1 MIGSICVLA
10 LLAVSTVAVPSS
22 STRLSSRGQFNGTRR
37 YPSKL
42 GKRCT
47 GTIASLDDVSAAQEC
62 TTVIINEF
70 TVDAGETFTLKP
82 ADGATVT
89 MAGDVTFA
97 FKEWDGPLMVVEGND
112 ITFDGA
118 GHTLNGLGE
127 QYWDGQG
134 SSGGTTKPAPLLR
147 INHDGGSFSN
157 VVVLNSPGRAT
168 AIGGNGIVVSE
179 ITVDNSAGDQP
190 NAMSDGQPAGKNTD
204 GFDISAD
211 DVTVE
216 NSIVMNQDDCL
227 AINRGTNIN
236 FENNQCSGGHGISVG
251 SISSDVTVSGI
262 TISGN
267 TVSNSMQCFRIK
279 TDATSTDSTVS
290 DVTYTNNKASGCE
303 EFGVL
308 ITQSYPDALGTPGT
322 GVDISGI
329 TWSGTNTVSVNSDA
343 DRVDINCG
351 SLSSCSGTWDFSGL
365 TVTGGVEGTIL
376 NADVS
381 GGSF

>member
-1 MIGSICVLA
+1 MISSSICILA
-10 LLAVSTVAVPSS
+10 LLAVSTVAVPSK
-22 STRLSSRGQFNGTRR
+22 LSSRGQFNGTRR
-37 YPSKL
+37 YPSRL

-47 GTIASLDDVSAAQEC
+47 GTIASLSDVSAAQEC

-70 TVDAGETFTLKP
+70 TVDAGETFTLNP

-179 ITVDNSAGDQP
+179 ITVDNW
-190 NAMSDGQPAGKNTD
+190 
-204 GFDISAD
+204 
-211 DVTVE
+211 
-216 NSIVMNQDDCL
+216 
-227 AINRGTNIN
+227 R
-236 FENNQCSGGHGISVG
+236 
-251 SISSDVTVSGI
+251 
-262 TISGN
+262 
-267 TVSNSMQCFRIK
+267 
-279 TDATSTDSTVS
+279 
-290 DVTYTNNKASGCE
+290 NK
-303 EFGVL
+303 L
-308 ITQSYPDALGTPGT
+308 YHI
-322 GVDISGI
+322 
-329 TWSGTNTVSVNSDA
+329 
-343 DRVDINCG
+343 
-351 SLSSCSGTWDFSGL
+351 
-365 TVTGGVEGTIL
+365 
-376 NADVS
+376 
-381 GGSF
+381 